1 MELKYIGDIALRGE
15 SMIKKKHFI
24 ICLVLTVFFT
34 GILVFT
40 ISNYISITVGDKV
53 VVTKSD
59 YRVLQDSK
67 KLLSL
72 KKYIDKNY
80 LEFIDSQ
87 VLMEGAAKGLFDSLD
102 DPYSIYM
109 NEKEFSDF
117 NESTSGIYGGIGVIV
132 TEKDGYVTVV
142 APIEDTPGDKAGLKT
157 GDRII
162 KVDDIDTM
170 GIGLDKATSL
180 MKGRKGTKVKLTII
194 RDDKES
200 PIVIDIKREEI
211 VLKTVKSETLEDD
224 ISYIRI
230 SMFDQDTGKEFKKA
244 IKEVDTNTIK
254 GLIIDLRQNPGGF
267 VKQCIDVADELLDKG
282 IIFYTEDKYKNRDI
296 TYSKEGKVSVP
307 YILLVDGGSASASE
321 IVAGAVKDRKEGLII
336 GEKTFGKGLVQTVE
350 KLNDGSGFKLTTQ
363 KYYTP
368 NGISINKIGI
378 EPDIVVPAFDG
389 TEDKDIGIIRDIQ
402 LERAVEELQKIIN

>member
-1 MELKYIGDIALRGE
+1 
-15 SMIKKKHFI
+15 MIKKKHFI
-24 ICLVLTVFFT
+24 LCLVLTVFFT
-34 GILVFT
+34 GILAFT

-80 LEFIDSQ
+80 LEFVDSQ

-109 NEKEFSDF
+109 NEKEFNEF

-142 APIEDTPGDKAGLKT
+142 APIEDTPGDKAGLRT

-180 MKGRKGTKVKLTII
+180 MKGKKGTKVKLTII

-200 PIVIDIKREEI
+200 PIAIDIKREEI

-224 ISYIRI
+224 IAYIRI

-389 TEDKDIGIIRDIQ
+389 TEDKDTGIIKDIQ
-402 LERAVEELQKIIN
+402 LERAVEELQKIVD